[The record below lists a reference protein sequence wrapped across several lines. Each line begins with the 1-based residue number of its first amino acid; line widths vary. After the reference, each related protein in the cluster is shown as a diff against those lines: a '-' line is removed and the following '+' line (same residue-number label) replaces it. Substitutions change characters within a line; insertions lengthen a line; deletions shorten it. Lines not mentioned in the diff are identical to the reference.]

1 MQQNRVNQKP
11 RHPNSSPVGPDVNDK
26 KIYTNS
32 EGKRKRTQK
41 QKKIY
46 FARKAPLHK
55 RYSFFIR
62 SEVSPSNQKQIGRR
76 PCNNISYNPH
86 NDRWCMKNQ
95 TC

>member
-41 QKKIY
+41 QKKFTSPEKHRFTKGILFSSGLKY
-46 FARKAPLHK
+46 LHPIK
-55 RYSFFIR
+55 SR
-62 SEVSPSNQKQIGRR
+62 
-76 PCNNISYNPH
+76 
-86 NDRWCMKNQ
+86 
-95 TC
+95 